1 MGERGELGG
10 GENLGWQS
18 EDEAAGCGFETRGNG
33 WEDAREGTEPLGARE
48 LLCGEGQ
55 LRLEEAGPQ
64 SPLPGQVP
72 TGSWLLLALASC
84 L

>member
-1 MGERGELGG
+1 MWVRV
-10 GENLGWQS
+10 
-18 EDEAAGCGFETRGNG
+18 TRGNG

-48 LLCGEGQ
+48 PHVEGQ